1 VTRGAVES
9 YSFPS
14 PIHTTRDH
22 QSPEELLAVGSR
34 GGFRTSRPAVPIA
47 DRSSDSAGGWWWSCR
62 RESFTEKR
70 TLGESLPFSRRFNV
84 VGGRYIG
91 RMHAEISLYGSLR
104 DETDDKVVTIEVRD
118 DATIH
123 NALDELVS
131 EFPGLEEQL
140 FETENTVN
148 EQIVVAKNNRSI
160 EELDGLETLLEDGD
174 SIRLSPPVVGGHS

>member
-1 VTRGAVES
+1 
-9 YSFPS
+9 
-14 PIHTTRDH
+14 
-22 QSPEELLAVGSR
+22 
-34 GGFRTSRPAVPIA
+34 
-47 DRSSDSAGGWWWSCR
+47 
-62 RESFTEKR
+62 
-70 TLGESLPFSRRFNV
+70 
-84 VGGRYIG
+84 
-91 RMHAEISLYGSLR
+91 MHAEISLYGSLR